1 MKCYS
6 LNEWITN
13 NTSTRTI
20 VFPQHQINTSRR
32 PGHQNV
38 PCGFQTYLGRKELRR
53 EKENK
58 RQQDKTFASGGKYRS
73 REEISRNTQAPSL
86 KGKLFWTERKQGKTA
101 AEI

>member
-1 MKCYS
+1 MKCNS

-13 NTSTRTI
+13 NTSTWTI
-20 VFPQHQINTSRR
+20 VLPQHQIHTSRR

-58 RQQDKTFASGGKYRS
+58 RQQDKNLCLRWEMQKQGRDFQNYTSPF
-73 REEISRNTQAPSL
+73 T

-101 AEI
+101 DEI